1 MSLTLLLTDALDT
14 PFQPLSQSA
23 IRQAIQA
30 EFYQQL
36 ADIAIY
42 ESVDSTN
49 DQLWQRLEQG
59 LDTPA
64 VCLSEHQTA
73 GRGRRG
79 DQWQSP
85 AAGNLYLS
93 LFWPFPA
100 NTLKNGLSIAIGIGL
115 INTLKAGG
123 ISGLQLKWPN
133 DILFNRQKLAG
144 ILVESRFGNQHNVVI
159 GIGLNFKLPVATQN
173 KIQQPTTSLQQLC
186 TKVPCRNQLAGQI
199 IQNMIETLTLFQ
211 ARGLQDFVPL
221 WPQYDALH
229 NATINLISEHETIVA
244 KAHGIDDEGQL
255 RYEHRDQVHTLS
267 NSHVS
272 IRFAS

>member
-1 MSLTLLLTDALDT
+1 MTDTVDT

-23 IRQAIQA
+23 IVQAIQP
-30 EFYQQL
+30 ELYQQL

-42 ESVDSTN
+42 ESVSSTN

-59 LDTPA
+59 INTPA

-85 AAGNLYLS
+85 SAGNLYLS

-115 INTLKAGG
+115 INTLKTQG
-123 ISGLQLKWPN
+123 INGLQLKWPN
-133 DILFNRQKLAG
+133 DILYDRQKLAG

-159 GIGLNFKLPVATQN
+159 GIGLNFKLPISTQN

-186 TKVPCRNQLAGQI
+186 TKVPCRNQLAGHI

-229 NATINLISEHETIVA
+229 NATIKLISDDKTLIA
-244 KAHGIDDEGQL
+244 KACGIDEEGQL
-255 RYEHRDQVHTLS
+255 RYEYQDQIHTLA

>member
-1 MSLTLLLTDALDT
+1 LTDLVDA

-23 IRQAIQA
+23 IRRAIQPDL
-30 EFYQQL
+30 YQQL

-42 ESVDSTN
+42 DTVTSTN
-49 DQLWQRLEQG
+49 DQLWRRLESG

-79 DQWQSP
+79 DTWQSP
-85 AAGNLYLS
+85 PSGNLYLS
-93 LFWPFPA
+93 IFWPFPA
-100 NTLKNGLSIAIGIGL
+100 NTLQNGLSVAIGIGL
-115 INTLKAGG
+115 INTLKSSG
-123 ISGLQLKWPN
+123 INDLQLKWPN

-159 GIGLNFKLPVATQN
+159 GIGLNFKLPVTIQN

-186 TKVPCRNQLAGQI
+186 TTVPCRNQLAGHI

-211 ARGLQDFVPL
+211 ARGLQDFVPH
-221 WPQYDALH
+221 WAHYDALH
-229 NATINLISEHETIVA
+229 NATIKLISEGETLIA
-244 KAHGIDDEGQL
+244 KACGIDAQGQL
-255 RYEHRDQVHTLS
+255 RYEYQDQIHTLS

>member
-1 MSLTLLLTDALDT
+1 MSLTLLLTDALDP

-23 IRQAIQA
+23 IRQAIRP

-42 ESVDSTN
+42 DSVGSTN
-49 DQLWQRLEQG
+49 DKLWQRLERN

-100 NTLKNGLSIAIGIGL
+100 NILKNG
-115 INTLKAGG
+115 NTL
-123 ISGLQLKWPN
+123 LL
-133 DILFNRQKLAG
+133 
-144 ILVESRFGNQHNVVI
+144 
-159 GIGLNFKLPVATQN
+159 
-173 KIQQPTTSLQQLC
+173 
-186 TKVPCRNQLAGQI
+186 
-199 IQNMIETLTLFQ
+199 
-211 ARGLQDFVPL
+211 
-221 WPQYDALH
+221 
-229 NATINLISEHETIVA
+229 
-244 KAHGIDDEGQL
+244 
-255 RYEHRDQVHTLS
+255 
-267 NSHVS
+267 
-272 IRFAS
+272 